1 MTPAPDGLSE
11 VKQKVAQAVDRLADD
26 LERISHLI
34 HANPELCFKEEKA
47 AAWLTEFLEK
57 QGAAVER
64 GVGGLPT
71 AFRATIESGAGRA
84 AGPTIAIMAEYDALP
99 NIGHACGH
107 NVIATS
113 GAGAGA
119 AIALALKTLPFA
131 GRIQVIGTPAEEGGA
146 GKVKLMEAGV
156 FKDVDAAMMI
166 HGRCGTQIWRPSLGV
181 IKVKCEFF
189 GKASHASSWPWR
201 GINALNATIQL
212 FVSLDAMR
220 QQLQPDARVH
230 GIITKGGDQANI
242 IPEHTAAEFYLRAPT
257 KDYCKELLR
266 RFEACAQGAATA
278 TGCTVTVTPD
288 PTIHDPL
295 KPNFTMADLF
305 GKNLERIDFP
315 VDPDDGEAGYGSTD
329 CGNVSQA
336 LPTIHPYIR
345 ISPDG
350 VPGHSREFAEW
361 AKSPLA
367 RKGIVAAAKALAMTA
382 LDLVADPAELKKAKD
397 EFGGTKI

>member
-26 LERISHLI
+26 LERISHQI

-166 HGRCGTQIWRPSLGV
+166 HGRCGTQI
-181 IKVKCEFF
+181 
-189 GKASHASSWPWR
+189 
-201 GINALNATIQL
+201 
-212 FVSLDAMR
+212 
-220 QQLQPDARVH
+220 
-230 GIITKGGDQANI
+230 
-242 IPEHTAAEFYLRAPT
+242 
-257 KDYCKELLR
+257 
-266 RFEACAQGAATA
+266 
-278 TGCTVTVTPD
+278 
-288 PTIHDPL
+288 
-295 KPNFTMADLF
+295 
-305 GKNLERIDFP
+305 
-315 VDPDDGEAGYGSTD
+315 
-329 CGNVSQA
+329 
-336 LPTIHPYIR
+336 
-345 ISPDG
+345 
-350 VPGHSREFAEW
+350 
-361 AKSPLA
+361 
-367 RKGIVAAAKALAMTA
+367 
-382 LDLVADPAELKKAKD
+382 
-397 EFGGTKI
+397 